1 MTKINKDQLILV
13 NYINV
18 KNVDAKDIQKFIA
31 DVVDS
36 AKDMFDDTV
45 AVLHVP
51 VVDSESR
58 IECINPKYIVQDNK
72 DWEEKINELIEYLNN
87 LN

>member
-1 MTKINKDQLILV
+1 MTKINKDQLILA

-31 DVVDS
+31 DVADS

-58 IECINPKYIVQDNK
+58 IECINPKYIVQDDK
-72 DWEEKINELIEYLNN
+72 HWEEKINELIEYLNN

>member
-18 KNVDAKDIQKFIA
+18 GNIDAKDIQRLIA
-31 DVVDS
+31 DIANS
-36 AKDMFDDTV
+36 TADMFDNTV

-51 VVDSESR
+51 VTDSESR

-72 DWEEKINELIEYLNN
+72 DWEEKINKLIEYLNN

>member
-1 MTKINKDQLILV
+1 MKINKDQLILV

-18 KNVDAKDIQKFIA
+18 KNIDAKDIQKFIA
-31 DVVDS
+31 DVADS
-36 AKDMFDDTV
+36 TKDIFDDTV

-51 VVDSESR
+51 VTDSESR
-58 IECINPKYIVQDNK
+58 IECINPKYIIQDNK
-72 DWEEKINELIEYLNN
+72 DWEKKINKLIEYLNN

>member
-1 MTKINKDQLILV
+1 MKISKDQLILV

-18 KNVDAKDIQKFIA
+18 SNIDAKDIQKLIA
-31 DVVDS
+31 DIANSTTDI
-36 AKDMFDDTV
+36 FDDTV

-51 VVDSESR
+51 VIDSESR

-72 DWEEKINELIEYLNN
+72 DWEEKINKLIEYLNN
-87 LN
+87 LI